1 MALKGD
7 GHSTVSTKEEL
18 MRRLRERTKPTPT
31 VTLEP
36 DGSVAGDVRR
46 HRDNEGRMRIAKL
59 RSSLV
64 AAQSEFQ
71 TQQTFAR
78 LGGYAKA
85 RFGRE
90 R

>member
-7 GHSTVSTKEEL
+7 GHSMISTKEEL

-36 DGSVAGDVRR
+36 DDSAAGNVRR
-46 HRDNEGRMRIAKL
+46 VRENEGRMRIARL
-59 RSSLV
+59 QASLD

-85 RFGRE
+85 RFDHE